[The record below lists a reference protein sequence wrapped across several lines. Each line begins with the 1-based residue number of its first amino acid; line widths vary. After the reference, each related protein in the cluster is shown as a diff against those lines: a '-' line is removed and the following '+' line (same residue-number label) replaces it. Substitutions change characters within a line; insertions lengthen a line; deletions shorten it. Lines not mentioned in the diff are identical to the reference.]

1 MTTVWSALDAPL
13 GEVEPDGSV
22 VSEAV
27 ASAGPDRARTVRHRL
42 ERGEGGARRWHQV
55 RAPGSHGRSAS
66 GRCPGRDGDAVRGI
80 LAGRSDPQAAGD
92 PAGRLRRC
100 ASRVAEIEDGT
111 YLTTDQVLRAVT
123 TADLERAVLT
133 PDGRV
138 SVSHK
143 ARLFTGAERRAIEVR
158 DRTCT
163 ELGCEVAPDRCEADH
178 IERFEGGG
186 PTLQVNGRLR
196 CVDHHEGRRADP
208 EKRPQPWEY
217 AEDEWG
223 GLEAARFDVLGSEPM
238 SA

>member
-1 MTTVWSALDAPL
+1 MGRWCPRRWRRLARIERELFATDWNAAKAVHGDGTRFEHLGRTADQRRADAL
-13 GEVEPDGSV
+13 VEMAMR
-22 VSEAV
+22 SEASSPGAATRRPLV
-27 ASAGPDRARTVRHRL
+27 TLLVGFDAARA
-42 ERGEGGARRWHQV
+42 
-55 RAPGSHGRSAS
+55 
-66 GRCPGRDGDAVRGI
+66 
-80 LAGRSDPQAAGD
+80 
-92 PAGRLRRC
+92 
-100 ASRVAEIEDGT
+100 RVAEIEDGT
-111 YLTTDQVLRAVT
+111 YLTTDQVLRAMT